1 MSCTL
6 LAANLT
12 MEALFMNNSVWEKR
26 RKRLFELIEIGS
38 NYDVWC
44 WGYDFFNTFTII
56 LNLTV
61 SIMYTFDNMELKYGP
76 LLLTLERL
84 TVAFFAVD
92 FLLRV
97 FTAKYLYPDVSEPRA
112 IWKYLTSF
120 SGIVDMLSFIPYY
133 MPFFFPAGAV
143 AFRMLRIIRIFR
155 LFRINAYYD
164 SLNVITEVIV
174 GKKQQLMSSVFIILI
189 LMLSSSLCMYSL
201 ENKAQPEVFTNAFSG
216 IWWAASTLL
225 TVGYGDIY
233 PVTTMG
239 KIFGIFI
246 AFLGVGM
253 VAIPTGIISAGFVD
267 QYSRLKRIGEYGQE
281 EEVHFIRIR
290 LDKND
295 DWVNHCI
302 ADLHLPQKIIVAVV
316 QRDHRILVPKGDTVL
331 KVGDVVVIGAESFQD
346 KDRIKLKE
354 ITLQQR
360 NPWTNQKIRDLDI
373 SRHSI
378 IVLVRRQGKMIIPGG
393 NLTLLEGDTIILYT
407 QTYMANA
414 DDLEI

>member
-1 MSCTL
+1 
-6 LAANLT
+6 
-12 MEALFMNNSVWEKR
+12 MNSKWEKR
-26 RKRLFELIEIGS
+26 RKRLFEIIEIGS
-38 NYDVWC
+38 NYDAVC

-56 LNLTV
+56 LNLAV

-84 TVAFFAVD
+84 TVAFFAID
-92 FLLRV
+92 FVLRV
-97 FTAKYLYPDVSEPRA
+97 YTAKYMYPDVSQPRA
-112 IWKYLTSF
+112 ISKYLFSF
-120 SGIVDMLSFIPYY
+120 SGIVDILSFVPYY
-133 MPFFFPAGAV
+133 MPFFFPSGAV
-143 AFRMLRIIRIFR
+143 AFRMLRIVRIFR

-164 SLNVITEVIV
+164 SLNVITEVII
-174 GKKQQLMSSVFIILI
+174 GKKQQLLSSVFIILI

-201 ENKAQPEVFTNAFSG
+201 ENRAQPEVFTNAFSG

-253 VAIPTGIISAGFVD
+253 VAIPTGIISAGFVE
-267 QYSRLKRIGEYGQE
+267 QYSRLKRIGEYGRE
-281 EEVHFIRIR
+281 EDVHFIRIQ
-290 LDKND
+290 LSKND
-295 DWVNHCI
+295 KWTGHSI
-302 ADLHLPQKIIVAVV
+302 ADLKLPEKIIIAVV
-316 QRDHRILVPKGDTVL
+316 QRSHRILVPKGDLVL
-331 KVGDVVVIGAESFQD
+331 QPGDVLVIGAESFQD

-354 ITLQQR
+354 ITLLAK
-360 NPWTNQKIRDLDI
+360 NPWTGQKICDLDI

-378 IVLVRRQGKMIIPGG
+378 IVLVKRHKKLLIPSG
-393 NLTLLEGDTIILYT
+393 NMTLLEGDTIILYT
-407 QTYMANA
+407 QTLMANA